1 MAAIAIAT
9 ITVGNFQTQG
19 HIRCSVTACTVLWC
33 DMVEARATALS
44 WTATLL
50 TNHVTKGKVQ
60 FKLTVWITAVWWPTK
75 TLEVE
80 TSHCNLPLDMCLPNN
95 PLCPYCDND
104 HMASWPPPFSG
115 QGNLNNTMRT
125 HQSLGL
131 KEQTTASLLSGPNV
145 CPYVQTYVHTYSTI
159 NLQFIIRTALQQEEW
174 DKTNNHVYVH
184 FTYWEVSFN
193 LCNLEELRHEHDKWD
208 C

>member
-1 MAAIAIAT
+1 MWLLA
-9 ITVGNFQTQG
+9 
-19 HIRCSVTACTVLWC
+19 LWC
-33 DMVEARATALS
+33 DVVEARATALS
-44 WTATLL
+44 WTVTLL
-50 TNHVTKGKVQ
+50 TNHITKGKVQ
-60 FKLTVWITAVWWPTK
+60 FQLTVWITAVWWPTK

-80 TSHCNLPLDMCLPNN
+80 TSHCNLPLDMCLLNN

-104 HMASWPPPFSG
+104 HMASWPLPFSG

-131 KEQTTASLLSGPNV
+131 KEETTASLLSGPNV
-145 CPYVQTYVHTYSTI
+145 CPYVCTYVHLYVRAYVGTAEEWGSRLFFHLSTI

-184 FTYWEVSFN
+184 FTYWKVSFN